1 MRNLLILLLLITSSN
16 SFSQENLEQS
26 IRKILANQTDMWNK
40 GNLEEF
46 MKGYW
51 HNDSLLFVG
60 KNGPTYGY
68 DKTLNNYRKSYP
80 DTANMGKLAFTILQL
95 KPLANNCWFVLGKWE
110 LTRSVGNLSGHYTLL
125 FKKINKEWVIIVDH
139 SS

>member
-16 SFSQENLEQS
+16 SFSQENPEQS
-26 IRKILANQTDMWNK
+26 IRKILANQTTMWNK

-80 DTANMGKLAFTILQL
+80 DTATMGKLAFTILQL

>member
-1 MRNLLILLLLITSSN
+1 MRNLFVLLLLIISHH
-16 SFSQENLEQS
+16 SFSQENAEQS
-26 IRKILANQTDMWNK
+26 IRKILANQTAMWNK
-40 GNLEEF
+40 GNIEEF

-51 HNDSLLFVG
+51 QNDSLLFVG

-80 DTANMGKLAFTILQL
+80 DTATMGKLAFSILQL
-95 KPLANNCWFVLGKWE
+95 KPVANNCWFVLGKWE
-110 LTRSVGNLSGHYTLL
+110 LTRSVGNVSGHYTLL